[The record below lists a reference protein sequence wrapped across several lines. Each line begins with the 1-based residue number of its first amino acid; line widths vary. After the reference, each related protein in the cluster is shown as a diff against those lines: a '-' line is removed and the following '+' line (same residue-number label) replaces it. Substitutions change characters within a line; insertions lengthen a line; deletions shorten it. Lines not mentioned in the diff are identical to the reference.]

1 MSEQFVSRFGTDL
14 SDMIRLMV
22 VQGGSESTYMSRAS
36 SFDLF
41 CYEQH
46 PACDELTEALAL
58 SWVNRNTTSAATI
71 HYRATFLRG
80 FACYLNR
87 IGKPA
92 FVIPDKYFCSRS
104 FFVPYLFSDKELTDL
119 FAAIDRFQCPG
130 NPFLPIVLS
139 TYFRLTYTCGLRPGE
154 GRNLMRSDVHLDS
167 GEVYIRCSKKN
178 KSRVVVMSDDMLA
191 LAKKYAVLLNANDPD
206 GELFFPQKNG
216 RPFSAV
222 QMQKRFQHFFVTAHP
237 HLHAEFVPSVRVYDL
252 RHRFA
257 TATLNRWLDEKQDIQ
272 ARLPYLQTY
281 MGHTALSAT
290 AYYIHLLPENLVKS
304 SGVDWAGLSKVYP
317 NEELWRE

>member
-1 MSEQFVSRFGTDL
+1 MSESFVSLFGADL
-14 SDMIRLMV
+14 SDMIRLMK
-22 VQGGSESTYMSRAS
+22 VQGGHESTYLNRAS
-36 SFDLF
+36 SFDRF

-46 PACDELTEALAL
+46 PNCDELTEALAV
-58 SWVNRNTTSAATI
+58 SWVNCDTVNAATI

-80 FACYLNR
+80 FASYLNR

-92 FVIPDKYFCSRS
+92 FIIPDKYFCSRS
-104 FFVPYLFSDKELTDL
+104 FFVPYLFTDKELTGL
-119 FAAIDRFQCPG
+119 FAAIDQFQCPS
-130 NPFLPIVLS
+130 NPFLPIIFS

-154 GRNLMRSDVHLDS
+154 GRNLKRSDVHLDS
-167 GEVYIRCSKKN
+167 GEIYIRCSKKN
-178 KSRVVVMSDDMLA
+178 KSRIVVMSDDMLA
-191 LAKKYAVLLNANDPD
+191 LAKKYAVLLNANDPN

-222 QMQKRFQHFFVTAHP
+222 QMQNRFQHFFTSAHP
-237 HLHAEFVPSVRVYDL
+237 HLPAEFVPRVRVYDL

-257 TATLNRWLDEKQDIQ
+257 TGTLNHWLDEKQNIQ

-304 SGVDWAGLSKVYP
+304 SGVDWATLSKIYP
-317 NEELWRE
+317 NEELWKE